1 MRPHL
6 ATLLD
11 DFRRHGDQRAIV
23 THAGNRRYSST
34 WGELA
39 DPRFRNKLTFANP
52 RVSGTGSAVVSA
64 LVSLLI
70 LRAQGYDLHGKLAI
84 SFGPDPPL
92 NFHPA
97 AIRVSAGFTPS
108 GAGENPTLSLNRRTQ
123 VGGVSRYHQ
132 LIVGEI
138 ERLSAASESAA
149 ARSSL
154 RSGRA
159 GRGRRSALLRSS
171 KRRQYRQQRQAACDY
186 HGLCLGHG
194 VPLSCVSE
202 TGYSAQIPEW
212 LTVVGAPVSQLGLAA

>member
-1 MRPHL
+1 VKL
-6 ATLLD
+6 AASAVLWVGLEGIPGLL
-11 DFRRHGDQRAIV
+11 
-23 THAGNRRYSST
+23 
-34 WGELA
+34 LA
-39 DPRFRNKLTFANP
+39 
-52 RVSGTGSAVVSA
+52 AVVSA

-138 ERLSAASESAA
+138 ESRLTS
-149 ARSSL
+149 
-154 RSGRA
+154 
-159 GRGRRSALLRSS
+159 
-171 KRRQYRQQRQAACDY
+171 
-186 HGLCLGHG
+186 
-194 VPLSCVSE
+194 
-202 TGYSAQIPEW
+202 
-212 LTVVGAPVSQLGLAA
+212 